1 MPCRNA
7 MITDVIFCRP
17 NDTVKDVMAVM
28 EENKIRHVPVIDEN
42 NVLIGMFGYSHL
54 LKDLLPVS
62 VKMEDGLQ
70 RLNFVIGASP
80 GVAKRM
86 RKIFPNPVSQHCFK
100 DVVVVSPDTPTWEAT
115 RLIVKY
121 GSPLPV
127 LEENTGKFVGLI
139 SEQSLFSELLEVLE
153 DVEKEE
159 AEEQAKNN

>member
-7 MITDVIFCRP
+7 MITDVISCRP

-70 RLNFVIGASP
+70 RLN
-80 GVAKRM
+80 
-86 RKIFPNPVSQHCFK
+86 
-100 DVVVVSPDTPTWEAT
+100 
-115 RLIVKY
+115 
-121 GSPLPV
+121 
-127 LEENTGKFVGLI
+127 
-139 SEQSLFSELLEVLE
+139 
-153 DVEKEE
+153 
-159 AEEQAKNN
+159 